1 MAVCCSRNT
10 CKRHLLSTCGC
21 CCTGRPEDSGISLQ
35 AVRELG
41 KEFPL
46 FGVCMGHQCIGQA
59 FGGRVV
65 RAPCGA
71 MHGKTSL
78 VHHTGKGVLQVRRVV
93 YTVPS
98 GLGGCLAAWLGQ
110 TALLTCCSL
119 RPAAGVAASLARPGD
134 GVGHLPQ
141 TLNLHSK
148 LVCLLQGLES
158 PFQAA
163 RYHSLVIADDS
174 VPSDLE
180 VTAWTDDGTIMA
192 VMHRQHPHIQ
202 VRRPRLPV
210 PASLRCVPKQHL
222 AVQRWCSSLSPTVA
236 DETCINVHDMQ
247 APGSQSLHRLP
258 QNPLCLAGSAVSS
271 RVHHYQQWPQDCGKL
286 HPGHASGHQLSAY
299 HCVKS
304 K

>member
-1 MAVCCSRNT
+1 MTVLAQMQADHALLDEHGHAACGLLCCNRPVT
-10 CKRHLLSTCGC
+10 CSAAACTLQQAPVQHRGC

-78 VHHTGKGVLQVRRVV
+78 VHHTGKGVLQVRHIVCIVDYR
-93 YTVPS
+93 S
-98 GLGGCLAAWLGQ
+98 GGCLAAWLGQ
-110 TALLTCCSL
+110 TASLLCHSL
-119 RPAAGVAASLARPGD
+119 RQAGGVAASFACPGD
-134 GVGHLPQ
+134 GVVQHRLAIVAAR
-141 TLNLHSK
+141 
-148 LVCLLQGLES
+148 LVCLLQGLEN

-192 VMHRQHPHIQ
+192 VMHKQHPHIQ
-202 VRRPRLPV
+202 VRQSQLPV
-210 PASLRCVPKQHL
+210 PA
-222 AVQRWCSSLSPTVA
+222 
-236 DETCINVHDMQ
+236 I
-247 APGSQSLHRLP
+247 
-258 QNPLCLAGSAVSS
+258 LC
-271 RVHHYQQWPQDCGKL
+271 C
-286 HPGHASGHQLSAY
+286 
-299 HCVKS
+299 
-304 K
+304 